1 MDFAPT
7 IGHEQTGLRPAVVI
21 SKDNYNKYTGL
32 AVICPITTNTKKFFT
47 HYELINTKKVKG
59 SVLCEHVRSID
70 FKARK
75 LSFVEKIS
83 EYELEEIIDIVNG
96 IIEIKKKKKGQ
107 GHVCPIH
114 TRIINHHVYKHT
126 YRPQYTCSEE
136 NTVSNVQCGSCCQF
150 R

>member
-75 LSFVEKIS
+75 QSFVEKIS

-96 IIEIKKKKKGQ
+96 IIEI
-107 GHVCPIH
+107 
-114 TRIINHHVYKHT
+114 
-126 YRPQYTCSEE
+126 
-136 NTVSNVQCGSCCQF
+136 
-150 R
+150 